1 MGRSVSDAAAQ
12 AVAKSNKKESV
23 ERSPDEIISHARNNA
38 QSGLS
43 VTSVDILFILGV
55 LDSTRAALRAEA
67 ELNASQ
73 STMIVSLT
81 EQNEQLQTTN
91 NILNERIAQLTEQNE
106 RFREV
111 YELENHSSSVKIEKV
126 DEFENVKVE
135 TLVGTN
141 VSGGHTDEFIAGVA
155 GALNASTS
163 GE

>member
-12 AVAKSNKKESV
+12 AVAKSNKKEST
-23 ERSPDEIISHARNNA
+23 ARTLEQVIADIRKNA
-38 QSGLS
+38 SAGLS
-43 VTSVDILFILGV
+43 VTSADILSLLGV
-55 LDSTRAALRAEA
+55 YDITVAQAF
-67 ELNASQ
+67 ELV
-73 STMIVSLT
+73 T
-81 EQNEQLQTTN
+81 
-91 NILNERIAQLTEQNE
+91 RIAQLTEQNE

>member
-12 AVAKSNKKESV
+12 AVAKSNKKEST
-23 ERSPDEIISHARNNA
+23 ARTLEQVIADIRKNA
-38 QSGLS
+38 SAGLS
-43 VTSVDILFILGV
+43 VTSADILSLLGV
-55 LDSTRAALRAEA
+55 YDITVAQAF
-67 ELNASQ
+67 ELV
-73 STMIVSLT
+73 T
-81 EQNEQLQTTN
+81 
-91 NILNERIAQLTEQNE
+91 RIALMIEQNE

>member
-38 QSGLS
+38 HSGLA
-43 VTSVDILFILGV
+43 VTSADILLILSV
-55 LDSTRAALRAEA
+55 LDSARAALA
-67 ELNASQ
+67 
-73 STMIVSLT
+73 
-81 EQNEQLQTTN
+81 QTQTVN
-91 NILNERIAQLTEQNE
+91 TTLNENLAQLTEQNE

-135 TLVGTN
+135 TTVGTN

>member
-12 AVAKSNKKESV
+12 AVAKSNKKESA
-23 ERSPDEIISHARNNA
+23 ERSPAEIISHARNNA
-38 QSGLS
+38 HSGLA
-43 VTSVDILFILGV
+43 VTSADILLILSA
-55 LDSTRAALRAEA
+55 LDFARAALAQTQTV
-67 ELNASQ
+67 NA
-73 STMIVSLT
+73 T
-81 EQNEQLQTTN
+81 
-91 NILNERIAQLTEQNE
+91 LNENLAQLTEQNE

-135 TLVGTN
+135 TTVGTN

>member
-12 AVAKSNKKESV
+12 AVAKSNKKEST
-23 ERSPDEIISHARNNA
+23 ARTLEQVIADIRKNA
-38 QSGLS
+38 SAGLS
-43 VTSVDILFILGV
+43 VTSADILSLLGV
-55 LDSTRAALRAEA
+55 YDITVAQEDNLKDSVRGWEA
-67 ELNASQ
+67 EIQ
-73 STMIVSLT
+73 K
-81 EQNEQLQTTN
+81 LQATN
-91 NILNERIAQLTEQNE
+91 TVLNERIAQLTEQNE

>member
-23 ERSPDEIISHARNNA
+23 ERTPE
-38 QSGLS
+38 
-43 VTSVDILFILGV
+43 DILKGIRLNLASKAAV
-55 LDSTRAALRAEA
+55 TPDDTRWLLTQFDTDTEALRQFTA
-67 ELNASQ
+67 
-73 STMIVSLT
+73 
-81 EQNEQLQTTN
+81 QNEKLQTTN

-111 YELENHSSSVKIEKV
+111 YELENHSSSIKIEKV

>member
-23 ERSPDEIISHARNNA
+23 ERTPEEILKGIRLNLASKAAVTPD
-38 QSGLS
+38 
-43 VTSVDILFILGV
+43 D
-55 LDSTRAALRAEA
+55 TRWLLTQFDTDTEALRQFTA
-67 ELNASQ
+67 
-73 STMIVSLT
+73 
-81 EQNEQLQTTN
+81 QNEKLQTTN

>member
-23 ERSPDEIISHARNNA
+23 ERTPEEILKGIRLNLASKAAVTPD
-38 QSGLS
+38 
-43 VTSVDILFILGV
+43 D
-55 LDSTRAALRAEA
+55 TRWLLTQFDTDTEALRQFTA
-67 ELNASQ
+67 
-73 STMIVSLT
+73 
-81 EQNEQLQTTN
+81 QNEKLQTTN

-111 YELENHSSSVKIEKV
+111 YELENHSSSIKIEKV

>member
-23 ERSPDEIISHARNNA
+23 ERTPEEILKGIRLNLASKAAVTPD
-38 QSGLS
+38 
-43 VTSVDILFILGV
+43 D
-55 LDSTRAALRAEA
+55 TRWLLTQFDTDTEALRQFTA
-67 ELNASQ
+67 
-73 STMIVSLT
+73 
-81 EQNEQLQTTN
+81 QNEKLQTTN

-135 TLVGTN
+135 TTVGTN

>member
-81 EQNEQLQTTN
+81 EQNE
-91 NILNERIAQLTEQNE
+91 